1 MALLKQLKRM
11 WVLDLTFNKNR
22 LPNLYGIVYS
32 FLFYLNTDR
41 DSQ

>member
-11 WVLDLTFNKNR
+11 WVLDLTFNRNR
-22 LPNLYGIVYS
+22 LPNLYGIAYS
-32 FLFYLNTDR
+32 FPFHLNTDW